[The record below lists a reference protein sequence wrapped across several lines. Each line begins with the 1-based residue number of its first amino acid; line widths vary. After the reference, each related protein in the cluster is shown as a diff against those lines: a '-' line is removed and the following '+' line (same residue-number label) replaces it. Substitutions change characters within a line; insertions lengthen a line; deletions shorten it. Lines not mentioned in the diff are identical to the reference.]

1 MPDHD
6 CDVLLITRDQE
17 LRDQIARLCPPS
29 AVLRCETALPA
40 GPGGLSRGAQ
50 LWIDLDAVR
59 DPPPGAGRR
68 VYFYSRAP
76 DNPDRYPPGT
86 FLRKPCPAAAIAIL
100 WAGVATRPA
109 SVPPAPAEPARPQQ
123 VPTWLLD
130 LNELDLSRLI
140 SLLVFDVPDR
150 LGYRHAA
157 LYLNDPDAGVLRLDQ
172 ARELSGL
179 PAVVRPEPSA
189 SHPLGRAAATAEITT
204 VTLSR
209 AVPTGA
215 NRRRGVIRRW
225 ASGQDGGEQT
235 LELLVLPLP
244 GPAARGPA
252 LEGLLCLSGRVQT
265 PTTEVGLPLEE
276 LARAAGRA
284 LSHAR
289 RYARAVAEA
298 RLDALTGLYN
308 CRWLNEQLER
318 EIWRVRRSGGSLS
331 IVMLD
336 LDDLKR
342 VNDRYGH
349 IAGDAVLRNVADCI
363 RGVLRHA
370 DAAAR
375 LGGDEFVVVLPDT
388 DAAGAEHVA
397 GRIAA
402 ALRRNPTRID
412 EGTIA
417 MTASLG
423 VATWEPEQTVQELI
437 DRADRAMYARK
448 RAARTPSLQS

>member
-6 CDVLLITRDQE
+6 LDVLLITRDE
-17 LRDQIARLCPPS
+17 TLRDQIARLCPPS
-29 AVLRCETALPA
+29 AVLRCEQTLPA
-40 GPGGLSRGAQ
+40 DLGPLSGGTQ

-59 DPPPGAGRR
+59 DPPPGDGRR

-76 DNPDRYPPGT
+76 DDPDRYPPGT
-86 FLRKPCPAAAIAIL
+86 FLRKPCSAAAIAIL
-100 WAGVATRPA
+100 WAGVAARPA
-109 SVPPAPAEPARPQQ
+109 SVPPGWTEPVRPQQ

-130 LNELDLSRLI
+130 LNELELSRLV
-140 SLLVFDVPDR
+140 SLLVYDVPER

-157 LYLNDPDAGVLRLDQ
+157 LYLCDPDGGELRLHQ

-179 PAVVRPEPSA
+179 PAVLRPARSA
-189 SHPLGRAAATAEITT
+189 SHGLARVAATAEITV

-209 AVPTGA
+209 AAGTGA
-215 NRRRGVIRRW
+215 DRGRGVIRRW
-225 ASGQDGGEQT
+225 SSGHEGGEPT

-244 GPAARGPA
+244 GAAGRGPA

-265 PTTEVGLPLEE
+265 PSTEVGLPLEE
-276 LARAAGRA
+276 LTRAAGRA
-284 LSHAR
+284 LGHAR
-289 RYARAVAEA
+289 RFARAVAEA

-375 LGGDEFVVVLPDT
+375 LGGDEFVVVLPET
-388 DAAGAEHVA
+388 DAGGAEHVA

-402 ALRRNPTRID
+402 ALRRSRTRVHA
-412 EGTIA
+412 GTIA

-448 RAARTPSLQS
+448 RAARTPSLKS